1 MRGNADAVLR
11 PFRAIEKPT
20 PKLQKERRIFSPL
33 FFYKIGY
40 LFSLSAS
47 VGLMPYTFLK

>member
-1 MRGNADAVLR
+1 MPMRYCVRSGR
-11 PFRAIEKPT
+11 IKKPT
-20 PKLQKERRIFSPL
+20 PKIQKERRTFSPL
-33 FFYKIGY
+33 FLYKIGY